1 MPADPPPAR
10 RALEPRESLDPY
22 EWEGTEPRAPGDRR
36 RSASGAMI
44 VAFLLL
50 VGIALLVVLI

>member
-10 RALEPRESLDPY
+10 RALEPRDSLDPY

-36 RSASGAMI
+36 RSLSGAMT
-44 VAFLLL
+44 VAFLVL
-50 VGIALLVVLI
+50 VGIAVLVVFI